1 MRTLLLILLALL
13 PVGCIAQTTGQ
24 TTWPKKTSTGF
35 SYEHFTLAN
44 SSFPWRD
51 GTGAL
56 ADLTVSEMQSLLGAG
71 GAISTPL
78 VYYVQTNGDNGTG
91 ERGNPSKPY
100 ATAQA
105 AYNAAATYSA
115 ANSNPPILIQFG
127 VGSHTGITL
136 TDTAWLANIR
146 LGGVPG
152 ATLAGITMAAS
163 AAPENDIGNPSGWL
177 DLTSDGILAITTI
190 SSTGTAGN
198 GHVLGNGRNGG
209 SAGEIRLTNVRVG
222 TVNQTSGSGS
232 NSDGVDGG
240 GGNAGDLNY
249 IVLIDCRGPITVNRT
264 VGTPGT
270 GSGGG
275 GSGNVGNELALWALR
290 VEFNDVNQ
298 SSSADAASSF
308 FFCSAQTSDSFDAAL
323 VTEYNTVLAT
333 PP

>member
-13 PVGCIAQTTGQ
+13 PVGCIAQITGQ
-24 TTWPKKTSTGF
+24 TTWPKKTATGF

-56 ADLTVSEMQSLLGAG
+56 ADLTVSEMQSLIGAG

-100 ATAQA
+100 ATAQS

-163 AAPENDIGNPSGWL
+163 AAAENSVGQNSGWL
-177 DLTSDGILAITTI
+177 DLTSDSLLTITAI
-190 SSTGTAGN
+190 SSVATDGN
-198 GHVLGNGRNGG
+198 GEVSGSGLGLGG
-209 SAGEIRLTNVRVG
+209 GDAGEIRLRNVRVG
-222 TVNQTSGSGS
+222 SITQTGGDGS
-232 NSDGVDGG
+232 NGGAGVGG
-240 GGNAGDLNY
+240 GAGDLNY
-249 IVLIDCRGPITVNRT
+249 IVLIDCRGPITVTRT
-264 VGTPGT
+264 AGTAGT
-270 GSGGG
+270 GGG
-275 GSGNVGNELALWALR
+275 GSGASPLEQGIWALR
-290 VEFNDVNQ
+290 VEFAEITQ
-298 SSSADAASSF
+298 SATAIASSF
-308 FFCSAQTSDSFDAAL
+308 YYLCSAGDADSFGGATIENSS
-323 VTEYNTVLAT
+323 VSVT